1 MKFGVRPRPSALLLA
16 FAFAL
21 SLPGVGHA
29 TDEKC
34 AAQCDE
40 ESDRCMMAAGKD
52 AAKQRQCDAAVD
64 ECLRKCG

>member
-1 MKFGVRPRPSALLLA
+1 MKIGFRPRHGALVLS
-16 FAFAL
+16 FAL
-21 SLPGVGHA
+21 ALPGVGHA

-40 ESDRCMMAAGKD
+40 ETDRCMMAAGKD
-52 AAKQRQCDAAVD
+52 ASKQRQCDTQMD